1 MKRSD
6 WLGLAVVAASLAGPT
21 LCRRVYLEPHE
32 WVGQCSSAT
41 PVMVRL
47 PNGTGLAEQWQC
59 RVPVHC

>member
-1 MKRSD
+1 MKRGA

-21 LCRRVYLEPHE
+21 LCRRVYLEPYE

-47 PNGTGLAEQWQC
+47 PQGTGLAEQW
-59 RVPVHC
+59 